1 MILLIIVLVTII
13 VAVIGITIF
22 WRERKSKHHTQ
33 EESVYYSTIDETKS
47 QRTPK
52 HKPETIYSEIIDVK
66 VSKEE
71 PCYMKTSKCTQS
83 TIAEKVT
90 IQDNPSYFLLS
101 DHHVKIEDNPAYSTW
116 LYHKDEIKDDPSQ
129 SENQDETKV
138 NDIPSEHQGETQT
151 CIVSLECP
159 DEIQACT
166 ISCDTK

>member
-1 MILLIIVLVTII
+1 MV
-13 VAVIGITIF
+13 GITIF
-22 WRERKSKHHTQ
+22 WRERKSKRHTK

-52 HKPETIYSEIIDVK
+52 YKTETVYSEIVDE
-66 VSKEE
+66 EE

-83 TIAEKVT
+83 TMTEKVT

-129 SENQDETKV
+129 SENKDETRV
-138 NDIPSEHQGETQT
+138 NDISSEHQGETQA

-159 DEIQACT
+159 DEIQAYI